1 MIATTSPKSAEFLT
15 HCEQL
20 YSVEQV
26 QSAIADMADNITAH
40 LADKDP
46 ILLCVMNG
54 GLVFS
59 GQLLPL
65 LGFPLS
71 LDYLHATRYQKT
83 EHGAKVQWL
92 NKPNMPLTGRCVL
105 ILDDIL
111 DEGLTLRSVLDFC
124 WQQGASEV
132 RIAVMI
138 EKKHR
143 RNNSGIE
150 ADFIGLTVAD
160 RYIFGMGMDC
170 QGYWRNAPGI
180 YAVKL

>member
-1 MIATTSPKSAEFLT
+1 MIATTDPKVADFLT
-15 HCEQL
+15 HCDQL
-20 YSVEQV
+20 YTAAQV
-26 QSAIADMADNITAH
+26 QKAIADIAEKITAD
-40 LADKDP
+40 LIDKDP

-71 LDYLHATRYQKT
+71 LDYLHATRYQKA
-83 EHGAKVQWL
+83 ERGAKVQWL
-92 NKPNMPLTGRCVL
+92 NKPNTSLMGRCVL

-132 RIAVMI
+132 KIAVMT
-138 EKKHR
+138 EKQHQ
-143 RNNSGIE
+143 RNISGIKS
-150 ADFIGLTVAD
+150 DYTGLSVAD
-160 RYIFGMGMDC
+160 RYIFGMGMDY

-180 YAVKL
+180 YAVKF

>member
-1 MIATTSPKSAEFLT
+1 MIATTNPKAAEFLT
-15 HCEQL
+15 HCDQL
-20 YSVEQV
+20 YTATQV
-26 QSAIADMADNITAH
+26 QQAIANLAEKITAD
-40 LADKDP
+40 LVDKDP

-71 LDYLHATRYQKT
+71 LDYLHATRYQKA

-92 NKPNMPLTGRCVL
+92 NKPNASLTGRCVL

-124 WQQGASEV
+124 SQQGASEV
-132 RIAVMI
+132 KVAVMI
-138 EKKHR
+138 EKQHQ
-143 RNNSGIE
+143 RNISGIKS
-150 ADFIGLTVAD
+150 DYIGLSVVD
-160 RYIFGMGMDC
+160 RYIFGMGMDY

-180 YAVKL
+180 YAVKF

>member
-1 MIATTSPKSAEFLT
+1 VIATNSPRTAEFLT
-15 HCEQL
+15 RCDQL
-20 YSVEQV
+20 YPLTQV
-26 QSAIADMADNITAH
+26 QSAIENMAANITVD

-65 LGFPLS
+65 LSFPLT
-71 LDYLHATRYQKT
+71 LDYLHATRYQSSQR
-83 EHGAKVQWL
+83 GAEVQWL
-92 NKPNMPLTGRCVL
+92 NKPSVSLSGRCVL

-143 RNNSGIE
+143 RNNSGIK

-160 RYIFGMGMDC
+160 RYIFGMGMDY